1 MTNMIISTRSFS
13 SSPHIITHI
22 ENRCQLICINHKYI
36 KTWVWRDLQSD
47 ELMMNWVF
55 FWDMISPTEK
65 NFEVTCEK
73 WMRESKTV
81 F

>member
-22 ENRCQLICINHKYI
+22 ENRCELICINRKYI

-47 ELMMNWVF
+47 ERMMNWVF
-55 FWDMISPTEK
+55 FGT
-65 NFEVTCEK
+65 
-73 WMRESKTV
+73 
-81 F
+81 

>member
-1 MTNMIISTRSFS
+1 MPVNMHQ
-13 SSPHIITHI
+13 P
-22 ENRCQLICINHKYI
+22 QVHKNMGMA
-36 KTWVWRDLQSD
+36 DLQSD

-73 WMRESKTV
+73 WMRESKTI